1 MRAPF
6 NLLYQNAGNETQLT
20 MWSEGATIE
29 AWLATERALALSQGE
44 LGVID
49 HADAEAIA
57 TAAVLDNIDH
67 AELWKVGKN
76 VGYPILG
83 LVRQISA
90 PLPEGPDGRVH
101 YGAPPQDIMA
111 TGLVRQMTSSLR
123 ALDAQ
128 LERFGAGLA
137 TKAAA
142 QYKFTVMAG
151 RTHAQQAVPTTYGAT
166 LAALLDEVRRQRARL
181 QETYE
186 RIRLVSLWGAGGTN
200 AAQGPKSAETRKLV
214 AEKLGLKDPV
224 VPWHTK
230 SFERIFHGWCNTFS
244 FTRDVISVSR

>member
-1 MRAPF
+1 M
-6 NLLYQNAGNETQLT
+6 
-20 MWSEGATIE
+20 
-29 AWLATERALALSQGE
+29 
-44 LGVID
+44 
-49 HADAEAIA
+49 
-57 TAAVLDNIDH
+57 
-67 AELWKVGKN
+67 GKN
-76 VGYPILG
+76 VGYLILG
-83 LVRQISA
+83 LVCQISA
-90 PLPEGPDGRVH
+90 HLPEGPDGRVH
-101 YGAPPQDIMA
+101 YGTTTQGIMD
-111 TGLVRQMTSSLR
+111 TRLVLQMTSSLR
-123 ALDAQ
+123 ALGAQ

-137 TKAAA
+137 TKAA

-151 RTHAQQAVPTTYGAT
+151 HTHAQQAVPTTYGAT

-186 RIRLVSLWGAGGTN
+186 RIGLVSLWGAGGTN

-230 SFERIFHGWCNTFS
+230 SFEGIFHGWCNTFS

>member
-90 PLPEGPDGRVH
+90 HLPEGPDGRVH
-101 YGAPPQDIMA
+101 YGATTQDIMD
-111 TGLVRQMTSSLR
+111 TGLVLQMTSSLR

>member
-6 NLLYQNAGNETQLT
+6 NLLYQNTDNETQLT
-20 MWSEGATIE
+20 IWSEDATIE

-49 HADAEAIA
+49 PADTETIA

-83 LVRQISA
+83 LVRRISA
-90 PLPEGPDGRVH
+90 HLPEGPDGRVH
-101 YGAPPQDIMA
+101 YGATTQDILD
-111 TGLVRQMTSSLR
+111 TGLVLQMTSSLR

-137 TKAAA
+137 TKAA

-186 RIRLVSLWGAGGTN
+186 RIGLVSLWGAGGTN

>member
-90 PLPEGPDGRVH
+90 HLPEGPDGRVH
-101 YGAPPQDIMA
+101 YGATTQDILD
-111 TGLVRQMTSSLR
+111 TGLVLQMTSSLR